1 MSHVGRAVASLFA
14 QGSKL
19 QDFLSAEEVTLSF
32 HLLQCVSRF
41 GEILEARTVEV
52 KLDPPEG
59 RFLLALSRNASR
71 GIGTLPTPGSTFL
84 LLTSATLTGGC
95 ARRPLDQ
102 PQEHGAA

>member
-1 MSHVGRAVASLFA
+1 MFA

-52 KLDPPEG
+52 KLDPPES
-59 RFLLALSRNASR
+59 RFLLGTLALSRDATEALAHFPRR
-71 GIGTLPTPGSTFL
+71 GRPFSFLP
-84 LLTSATLTGGC
+84 
-95 ARRPLDQ
+95 Q
-102 PQEHGAA
+102 PR